1 MGTWTGWVAFAA
13 IAVAAAIPTLH
24 RVFLRRRASP
34 LSPALGWHAGIGAL
48 AGVFVLVHA
57 GAAMP
62 DLGDPSVVRAG
73 NVALVPALVAAFLVV
88 AHIGVGLRLRSPR
101 CPARV
106 RVRRTHAV
114 LATTIVVAASAH
126 VVALLAAH

>member
-1 MGTWTGWVAFAA
+1 MGTWTGWLAFAA
-13 IAVAAAIPTLH
+13 IAVAGAIPTLY
-24 RVFLRRRASP
+24 RLFLRRRASP
-34 LSPALGWHAGIGAL
+34 LSRALGWHASVGAL
-48 AGVFVLVHA
+48 AGVVVLLHV

-73 NVALVPALVAAFLVV
+73 NLALLPAVLAAFLVV
-88 AHIGVGLRLRSPR
+88 AHVGVGLRLRSPK

-106 RVRRTHAV
+106 RLRRTHAV

-126 VVALLAAH
+126 VVALLAAR